1 MLRINYYANSSW
13 MLSVA
18 AFFMNHEEK
27 FESLCKLCKAKGN
40 KYLWSTMFD
49 GEKKVEREKKVSQF
63 MFVDQIKKV
72 CDLHF

>member
-1 MLRINYYANSSW
+1 
-13 MLSVA
+13 
-18 AFFMNHEEK
+18 
-27 FESLCKLCKAKGN
+27 
-40 KYLWSTMFD
+40 MFD